1 MWFNINMRSPVP
13 IYKQIKRNIYKLL
26 LRGEIKDGEMLPSIR
41 DLASSIRVNPNTVA
55 KAYREMESEGIVVA
69 RQGLGYMII
78 TNRNQIRK
86 IILEE
91 LKKDLSDYL
100 IRYQKLGVTLD
111 EILEVIKTLWKEN
124 KV

>member
-13 IYKQIKRNIYKLL
+13 IYKQIKRNIYKSL

-55 KAYREMESEGIVVA
+55 RSYREMESEGIVVA
-69 RQGLGYMII
+69 RQGLGYIII

-100 IRYQKLGVTLD
+100 IRYQKLGVTL
-111 EILEVIKTLWKEN
+111 EEVLEVIKTLWKEN

>member
-55 KAYREMESEGIVVA
+55 RSYREMESEGIVVA

>member
-13 IYKQIKRNIYKLL
+13 IYKQIKRNIYKSL

-69 RQGLGYMII
+69 RQGLGYIII
-78 TNRNQIRK
+78 TDRNQIKK

-100 IRYQKLGVTLD
+100 IRYQKLGVTL
-111 EILEVIKTLWKEN
+111 EEVLEVIKTLWKEN

>member
-1 MWFNINMRSPVP
+1 MWFNINTRSPVP
-13 IYKQIKRNIYKLL
+13 IYKQIKRNIYKSL
-26 LRGEIKDGEMLPSIR
+26 LRGEIKDGEMLPSIS

-69 RQGLGYMII
+69 RQGLGYIII
-78 TNRNQIRK
+78 TDRNQIKK

-100 IRYQKLGVTLD
+100 IRYQKLGVTL
-111 EILEVIKTLWKEN
+111 EEVLEVIKTLWKEN

>member
-55 KAYREMESEGIVVA
+55 RSYREMESEGIVVA
-69 RQGLGYMII
+69 RQGLGYIII
-78 TNRNQIRK
+78 TDRNQIKK

-111 EILEVIKTLWKEN
+111 EVLEVIKTLWKEN

>member
-13 IYKQIKRNIYKLL
+13 IYKQIKRNIYKSLL
-26 LRGEIKDGEMLPSIR
+26 MEKIKDGEMLPSIR
-41 DLASSIRVNPNTVA
+41 DLASTIRVNPNTVA
-55 KAYREMESEGIVVA
+55 RAYREMESEGIVVA
-69 RQGLGYMII
+69 RQGLGYIII
-78 TNRNQIRK
+78 TDRNQIRI

-100 IRYQKLGVTLD
+100 IRYKKLGVTL
-111 EILEVIKTLWKEN
+111 EEVLEVTKTLWKEN

>member
-55 KAYREMESEGIVVA
+55 RSYREMESEGIVVA
-69 RQGLGYMII
+69 RQGLGYIII

-111 EILEVIKTLWKEN
+111 EVLEVIKTLWKEN

>member
-55 KAYREMESEGIVVA
+55 RSYREMESEGIVVA

-111 EILEVIKTLWKEN
+111 EVLEVIKTLWKEN

>member
-69 RQGLGYMII
+69 RQGLGYIII
-78 TNRNQIRK
+78 TDRNQIKK

-100 IRYQKLGVTLD
+100 IRYQKLGVTL
-111 EILEVIKTLWKEN
+111 EEVLEVIKTLWKEN

>member
-55 KAYREMESEGIVVA
+55 RSYREMESEGIVVA
-69 RQGLGYMII
+69 RQGLGYIII

>member
-55 KAYREMESEGIVVA
+55 RSYREMESEGIVVA
-69 RQGLGYMII
+69 RQGLGYIII

-100 IRYQKLGVTLD
+100 IRYQKLGVTL
-111 EILEVIKTLWKEN
+111 EEVLEVIKTLWKEN

>member
-1 MWFNINMRSPVP
+1 
-13 IYKQIKRNIYKLL
+13 
-26 LRGEIKDGEMLPSIR
+26 
-41 DLASSIRVNPNTVA
+41 
-55 KAYREMESEGIVVA
+55 MESEGIVVA
-69 RQGLGYMII
+69 RQGLGYIII

-111 EILEVIKTLWKEN
+111 EVLEVIKTLWKEN

>member
-13 IYKQIKRNIYKLL
+13 IYKQIKRNIYKSL

-55 KAYREMESEGIVVA
+55 RSYREMESEGIVVA
-69 RQGLGYMII
+69 RQGLGYIII
-78 TNRNQIRK
+78 TDRNQIKK

-100 IRYQKLGVTLD
+100 IRYQKLGVTL
-111 EILEVIKTLWKEN
+111 EEVLEVIKTLWKEN

>member
-1 MWFNINMRSPVP
+1 
-13 IYKQIKRNIYKLL
+13 
-26 LRGEIKDGEMLPSIR
+26 MLPSIR

-55 KAYREMESEGIVVA
+55 RSYREMESEGIVVA

-111 EILEVIKTLWKEN
+111 EVLEVIKTLWKEN